1 MATKRSL
8 IAAYLQEL
16 LSASVSWSRSQKNLT
31 LATLDFLLL
40 SGSLLLSFAIR
51 FEPSTIWGGISQ
63 FDIGVG
69 SWLLLHYGAL
79 GLVGLY
85 RPILRYAG
93 PELVWLVCQGALIG
107 SGGFIV
113 LDWLVNNVLL
123 PRSIVVMAPIFGL
136 LSLVGLRLGIRWL
149 TRIHLLGVSQQE
161 RQVVAIYGAGTAGI
175 QLHESLQHQHNY
187 QVKIFL
193 DDDPTLQ
200 GRRLRGLPVHSPA
213 ELAGLRESLELHSI
227 FLALPSATH
236 QRRREILE
244 QLRPLHLGVKILPTL
259 DQLLDRKGSFVA
271 LQEIQIADLLGRDEI
286 PPDSSLMQKDLRSKT
301 VLLTG
306 AGGSIGSELC
316 REILRL
322 QPSKLILL
330 DQHEHALYQME
341 RELRPQLSVTE
352 LLPFLGSVLETT
364 RLAKLMKEHQVQ
376 TVYHAAAY
384 KHVPLV
390 EMNPLGG
397 FRNNVLGTQ
406 SLLVA
411 CQAHQPELFVLIST
425 DKAVR
430 PTSLMGASKRIA
442 ELLVQDA
449 ARQWPEC
456 RWTMVRFGNVLDSS
470 GSVIPLFREQ
480 LRLGQPLTVT
490 HPEVNRYF
498 MSIGEAVRL
507 VIQAGA
513 MAKGGEV
520 FLLDMGQP
528 VRIAELARQLIELS
542 GLVPDRDV
550 SIQFT
555 GLRPGE
561 KLHEELLIEPEHS
574 LPTVHSR
581 IFRSQEP
588 CQKSAVLEVEL
599 ELLEKAIAEQ
609 DLEEALAVMYRLVPE
624 YGPSEHSQLLQNHSI
639 VDNSSNSGLIN

>member
-1 MATKRSL
+1 M
-8 IAAYLQEL
+8 
-16 LSASVSWSRSQKNLT
+16 
-31 LATLDFLLL
+31 LATLDFFLL

-51 FEPSTIWGGISQ
+51 FEPSTIWDGISQ
-63 FDIGVG
+63 FHIGVE
-69 SWLLLHYGAL
+69 SWLLLHFGAI
-79 GLVGLY
+79 GLIGLY

-93 PELVWLVCQGALIG
+93 PELIWLVCQGVLIG

-113 LDWLVNNVLL
+113 LDWLVNTILL

-149 TRIHLLGVSQQE
+149 IRIHLLGGPQQE

-175 QLHESLQHQHNY
+175 QLHESLQYLHNY
-187 QVKIFL
+187 QVRVFV

-200 GRRLRGLPVHSPA
+200 GRQLRGLPVHSPA
-213 ELAGLRESLELHSI
+213 DRVGLRESLDLHSI

-236 QRRREILE
+236 RRRREILE
-244 QLRPLHLGVKILPTL
+244 QLCLLHLRVKILPTL
-259 DQLLDRKGSFVA
+259 DQLLDRKGSFTA
-271 LQEIQIADLLGRDEI
+271 LQEIQISDLLGRDEI
-286 PPDSSLMQKDLRSKT
+286 PPDSLLMQKDVVSKT

-330 DQHEHALYQME
+330 EQHEHALYQLE
-341 RELRPQLSVTE
+341 RELRPQLLVTE
-352 LLPFLGSVLETT
+352 LLSCLGSVLETT

-390 EMNPLGG
+390 EMNPLEG

-406 SLLVA
+406 SLLEA
-411 CQAHQPELFVLIST
+411 CQAHQLESFVLIST
-425 DKAVR
+425 DMAVR
-430 PTSLMGASKRIA
+430 PTNLMGASKRMA

-456 RWTMVRFGNVLDSS
+456 RWTMVRFGNGLDSS

-480 LRLGQPLTVT
+480 LQLGQPLTVT
-490 HPEVNRYF
+490 HPEVTRYF

-513 MAKGGEV
+513 MANGGEV

-528 VRIAELARQLIELS
+528 VKIAELARQMIELS
-542 GLVPDRDV
+542 GYIPDRDIP
-550 SIQFT
+550 IQFT

-561 KLHEELLIEPEHS
+561 KLHEELLIDLEQVEVTAHP
-574 LPTVHSR
+574 R
-581 IFRSQEP
+581 IFRSYEP
-588 CQKSAVLEVEL
+588 LPKTKTIQSEVRVLR
-599 ELLEKAIAEQ
+599 KAIVEN
-609 DLEEALAVMYRLVPE
+609 DLEAALSVMCRLVPE
-624 YGPSEHSQLLQNHSI
+624 YGPLEQSQLLQEKPTLNPSQQPPLM
-639 VDNSSNSGLIN
+639 N